1 MRHTPLGRPHTAV
14 ENTYFPSRNFGE
26 ERLRATRFAS
36 SAESAAR
43 KLSGAV
49 VAVRLSGGADRGS
62 PVRPCEPHGWE
73 RVGLAFW
80 LQRAPYS
87 SGVMC
92 GPAAGEGGAP
102 QPGAECSELL
112 MSVLQVVAAGL
123 FEDRW
128 AAGAAHEGDVN

>member
-1 MRHTPLGRPHTAV
+1 MRHTPLGRPHAAT

-26 ERLRATRFAS
+26 VRLRATRFAN

-49 VAVRLSGGADRGS
+49 VAVRLSGGAGRGS

-92 GPAAGEGGAP
+92 GPAGTGSALG
-102 QPGAECSELL
+102 
-112 MSVLQVVAAGL
+112 
-123 FEDRW
+123 
-128 AAGAAHEGDVN
+128 